1 MQFSASNS
9 ILRKTHGEK
18 GDEQNGNSFT
28 LGLGAVADPSYDALA
43 RSQQFVERGIKF
55 PSVWTH
61 SGRVYL
67 VLVRF

>member
-9 ILRKTHGEK
+9 ILRKHTGK
-18 GDEQNGNSFT
+18 RVMSKSGNSFT

-55 PSVWTH
+55 PSV
-61 SGRVYL
+61 
-67 VLVRF
+67 